1 MFDLS
6 TINVW
11 GVLGASAAGY
21 VLGGVWFAPRFFG
34 AAWARSIGK
43 KQEDLGNPALS
54 FGLMAL
60 TIVIS
65 TTALALLFQAAGLDT
80 LVRGLAGGALV
91 GIGFVFPTMLSD
103 AVFPGHIKTWWW
115 INAAYRIVALLIIG
129 GILGATAPESTL
141 HKLERAA
148 SEAGSNVTNTLE
160 VIGKSL
166 GK

>member
-11 GVLGASAAGY
+11 GVLGAAAAGY

-43 KQEDLGNPALS
+43 KQEELANPALA
-54 FGLMAL
+54 FGLMAI

-65 TTALALLFQAAGLDT
+65 TTALALFFQAAGLDT
-80 LVRGLAGGALV
+80 LVRGLAGGALI

-103 AVFPGHIKTWWW
+103 AVFPGHVKTWWW
-115 INAAYRIVALLIIG
+115 INAAYRIVALVIIG
-129 GILGATAPESTL
+129 GILGATAPESNL

-148 SEAGSNVTNTLE
+148 NEAGTNVTNTIDE
-160 VIGKSL
+160 IGKSL